1 MLLDEPDDE
10 LTGLLS
16 GLLSGVLSGLLSGTE
31 VLAGSS
37 ELDGSS
43 ESGSAKVTLL
53 LSDEASRLEDELTE
67 REEDVCAGVLAGR
80 EPWPSSSTAAAASA
94 ASAFL
99 KQLPARRFCSI
110 RAGTSQALFS
120 RGGSFPDEGFLSAA
134 DCAYSIA
141 LATASSSRLFSVPS
155 RQNPAQSLSVCLGAF
170 IMLLTLLF
178 QSGY

>member
-43 ESGSAKVTLL
+43 ESGSSEVTLL

-94 ASAFL
+94 ASATASTTRMPPRFFL
-99 KQLPARRFCSI
+99 GFLGSSGLPGPAPPD
-110 RAGTSQALFS
+110 
-120 RGGSFPDEGFLSAA
+120 GGSVFL
-134 DCAYSIA
+134 
-141 LATASSSRLFSVPS
+141 
-155 RQNPAQSLSVCLGAF
+155 
-170 IMLLTLLF
+170 
-178 QSGY
+178 